1 MSRFRSLNI
10 KTISPSPD
18 SRIYGGFF
26 DRGQEEDHYYR
37 FSKLHTRK
45 SMAVLAIFHFFS
57 LLQRKKR
64 WILLINYDELL
75 NAFF

>member
-1 MSRFRSLNI
+1 VGKVGL
-10 KTISPSPD
+10 
-18 SRIYGGFF
+18 GGTGG
-26 DRGQEEDHYYR
+26 DAA
-37 FSKLHTRK
+37 
-45 SMAVLAIFHFFS
+45 MAIFHFFS